1 MEIVSEPDMES
12 ADDAIAYLTALKEML
27 IYAGVSDCNLEEGN
41 MRSDVNISIRPV
53 GEKKLGTKVE
63 IKNMNSF
70 SGIHAALT

>member
-41 MRSDVNISIRPV
+41 MRSSA
-53 GEKKLGTKVE
+53 T
-63 IKNMNSF
+63 S
-70 SGIHAALT
+70 TT